1 VCTSF
6 NILTGDGPAFR
17 RWALLMHR
25 KFDKLYEATMIA
37 AIAKVHQLTEFTRN
51 VGDRSH
57 FEIPLLNPYKSHA
70 DLSR

>member
-1 VCTSF
+1 
-6 NILTGDGPAFR
+6 
-17 RWALLMHR
+17 MHR